1 MLLFA
6 CQVTQKVFSLCG
18 TPRLGKRSALPA
30 TSQFVFEKRLDKSHR
45 PPSRPVKSEFEK
57 NLLDLKKRLKTAQG
71 FWSRVPHQMCEGS
84 AEKPPR
90 SVRDQQSC
98 WNGAEP
104 GRYSAKVVEDG
115 LAHQLRNPE
124 VPVKIDLSHALL
136 NEQKFRLE
144 SLANVLKAAYR
155 GGEVEWWDQEVEEEE
170 EGEGSGVY
178 YGEYNDDEDF
188 SEASGERQEEEE
200 EGEDYDDII
209 VPAWT
214 QNKEKE
220 KMDEKWDPWLKEPSN
235 TEPSGSTIQ
244 QVSGGTSSVHLKN
257 KFALVKAVITYIMP
271 VATCYLGS
279 FLTDSPRIFQ

>member
-1 MLLFA
+1 M
-6 CQVTQKVFSLCG
+6 FSLCG
-18 TPRLGKRSALPA
+18 TPRLGRRSALPA

-45 PPSRPVKSEFEK
+45 PPARPVKSEFEK
-57 NLLDLKKRLKTAQG
+57 NLLDLKRRLKSAEG
-71 FWSRVPHQMCEGS
+71 FWAQVPHQMCHDGT
-84 AEKPPR
+84 EKPQR
-90 SVRDQQSC
+90 NVRDQQSC
-98 WNGAEP
+98 WNGEEP

-115 LAHQLRNPE
+115 LAHQLKNPE
-124 VPVKIDLSHALL
+124 VPVKIDLSHSLL

-155 GGEVEWWDQEVEEEE
+155 GGDVEWWDQELEE

-188 SEASGERQEEEE
+188 SEASGAEEE
-200 EGEDYDDII
+200 EGEEDYDEII

-214 QNKEKE
+214 QSREKE
-220 KMDEKWDPWLKEPSN
+220 KIDEKWDPWLKEPSN
-235 TEPSGSTIQ
+235 TEQSSSTIQ
-244 QVSGGTSSVHLKN
+244 QVTGGTSSVHLKN
-257 KFALVKAVITYIMP
+257 KFALMKAVITYIMP